1 MKKKTK
7 QNFYLI
13 ILVIPISSCLFL
25 FVSLKSASSGELGTA
40 IANTS
45 SKSQY
50 VKQEIRNFCNARSE
64 KQSQQQ
70 QQQQQQQQADLP
82 LPPPHSRQA
91 AVSTQAQL
99 TTQQQTHEND
109 LNDLLQSEY

>member
-1 MKKKTK
+1 M
-7 QNFYLI
+7 
-13 ILVIPISSCLFL
+13 IPPFAHLFL
-25 FVSLKSASSGELGTA
+25 FLVSLKSTSSGELGTA
-40 IANTS
+40 MANTS

-70 QQQQQQQQADLP
+70 QQQQQQQADLP
-82 LPPPHSRQA
+82 QLPPPPPPPHSRQA
-91 AVSTQAQL
+91 AVSTHAPL

-109 LNDLLQSEY
+109 LNDLLQSKYLL

>member
-1 MKKKTK
+1 M
-7 QNFYLI
+7 
-13 ILVIPISSCLFL
+13 FL
-25 FVSLKSASSGELGTA
+25 SVSLKSTSSGELGTA

-70 QQQQQQQQADLP
+70 QQQQQQTDLP